1 VTRISGRLAV
11 LIAFAALLLGGVVWT
26 FARPDD
32 SLPRDPRAAR
42 IERYRREGNVGA
54 LAREVGDADVETAR
68 WAVQA
73 LGHLG
78 KNAVK
83 HVERALRDPRPRVR
97 EAAAAA
103 LGRLNDLSSAAL
115 LAETARNDKP
125 ANVRASAVSAL
136 GRMYAHEQMEAL
148 FDGMEDRSLTVRRR
162 AYAAYYRITGVGLN
176 FRADGPLPE
185 RRRAVEKLRD
195 LWPRIKPR
203 VIQYYQAKR
212 KNPNL

>member
-1 VTRISGRLAV
+1 MTRIPGRLAV

-42 IERYRREGNVGA
+42 IERYRREGNVDA
-54 LAREVGDADVETAR
+54 LAREVGNADVETAR

-78 KNAVK
+78 KDAVK
-83 HVERALRDPRPRVR
+83 HVEQALRDPRPQVR
-97 EAAAAA
+97 EAAAVA
-103 LGRLNDLSSAAL
+103 LGRLSDLSSAAL
-115 LAETARNDKP
+115 LAEVVRNDKS

-148 FDGMEDRSLTVRRR
+148 FDGMEDRSSLTVRRR
-162 AYAAYYRITGVGLN
+162 AYAAYYRITGVGVN
-176 FRADGPLPE
+176 FRAEDPLPE
-185 RRRAVEKLRD
+185 RRQAVEKLRD

-203 VIQYYQAKR
+203 VIQYYQRKR
-212 KNPNL
+212 KKT